1 MKITKKELEELVIEE
16 VAKTIEETSR
26 IHAPSPAPS
35 MPEEDE
41 EEEAKKRRKKSQKV
55 SHSVNHEDEVTGN
68 VDNVGR
74 IIEKL
79 RKIIRTEVQN
89 ITNEAWKD
97 ERKKWR
103 APRDRGWRSRE
114 RHAGVRATERPK
126 ERKYS
131 KISSVGAKLID
142 DKVNEFL
149 KKMNDPEA
157 GEWPETW
164 IGGGRVYLGQDK
176 GYRDR
181 TEDEIAQMRKRF
193 DDFREKAGRNPFKP
207 EHIAV
212 DLKQSGSS
220 AWGYPD
226 DDGDRYPSLSW
237 RLDDIVDPLSKRF
250 SLDSIDMKNI
260 LAKYL
265 GGEMKV
271 VES

>member
-1 MKITKKELEELVIEE
+1 MKITKKELKELVIEE
-16 VAKTIEETSR
+16 VAKTVEEP
-26 IHAPSPAPS
+26 H
-35 MPEEDE
+35 
-41 EEEAKKRRKKSQKV
+41 
-55 SHSVNHEDEVTGN
+55 G
-68 VDNVGR
+68 

-89 ITNEAWKD
+89 ITNEVSKYD
-97 ERKKWR
+97 RKKWR
-103 APRDRGWRSRE
+103 APRDPGERSRE
-114 RHAGVRATERPK
+114 RHAGVAATERPK

-131 KISSVGAKLID
+131 KLSASAAKIID
-142 DKVNEFL
+142 DSVTSFL
-149 KKMNDPEA
+149 EKMNDPES

-181 TEDEIAQMRKRF
+181 TEDENAEMRDKF
-193 DDFREKAGRNPFKP
+193 DDFRDKAKRNPFKP

-212 DLKQSGSS
+212 DLLQSGSS

-226 DDGDRYPSLSW
+226 EGGDRYPSLSW
-237 RLDDIVDPLSKRF
+237 RLKDIVDPLSKRF